1 MEHVCTEYITS
12 QSKAG
17 GKAVGRVAIAKLTN
31 EGYIPTSQPK
41 PPEPWIWEKCNGRSM
56 AVTQYMGP
64 FRLKIE
70 YLVSLEVE
78 E

>member
-1 MEHVCTEYITS
+1 MIVVTEEYITS

-31 EGYIPTSQPK
+31 MGYVPKDTPK
-41 PPEPWIWEKCNGRSM
+41 PPAPWVWEKENGRIM
-56 AVTQYMGP
+56 AITQYMGP

-70 YLVSLEVE
+70 YLVDLEDS
-78 E
+78 